1 MNHHA
6 IASHRSASS
15 RADCFIPTGLIVLAL
30 VPTLA
35 GVVRL
40 VGLALG
46 QATLP
51 DDERMSAQPLPV
63 VVHIVTSLWFFV
75 VGAFQF
81 SPGLRRRKSAWHRA
95 SGRMLAPLGIVSAAS
110 GLWMT
115 LLFPPGKDDGSILW
129 GMRIVVASAMIA
141 FIAAGLFAVLRRDFD
156 AHGRWMTRGYALGIA
171 AGTQVFTMMPY
182 TLFEGLQNP
191 SGRALLM
198 GAAWVINV
206 VVAEWVIRRRRGL
219 AVRQAASRMAPG
231 LVPRPPWNPA
241 PSPAENMV
249 GMTPSSPGSST
260 MPR

>member
-1 MNHHA
+1 MN
-6 IASHRSASS
+6 SASS
-15 RADCFIPTGLIVLAL
+15 RADWLVPTGLIVLAL

-51 DDERMSAQPLPV
+51 DYERMSAQPLPV
-63 VVHIVTSLWFFV
+63 IIHIVTSLWFFV

-81 SPGLRRRKSAWHRA
+81 SPALRRRKSAWHRA

-129 GMRIVVASAMIA
+129 WTRIVVASAMIA

-171 AGTQVFTMMPY
+171 AGTQVFTMIPY

-191 SGRALLM
+191 SGRALFM
-198 GAAWVINV
+198 ATAWVINV
-206 VVAEWVIRRRRGL
+206 LVAEWVIRRRRGI
-219 AVRQAASRMAPG
+219 AVR
-231 LVPRPPWNPA
+231 
-241 PSPAENMV
+241 PSLP
-249 GMTPSSPGSST
+249 ST
-260 MPR
+260 MPMRRI